1 MATLHLS
8 SPSKPST
15 PAICTP
21 APPPKHPG
29 LRLADFFDA
38 MFKTITAIST
48 LGASITFSKV
58 VSNPTE
64 PWVYHGISGDDIQ
77 YYIADAFVC
86 FALSL
91 FLTTLAASAL
101 SYWRPQAIRYFGTED
116 SHHRRIVAWW
126 ATLVSTVL
134 VGLTVAA
141 FIFLGIVV
149 AGLVGTAGWLSLA
162 LTSLMA
168 VVVLGVI
175 VWQSPIGS
183 PPPHA
188 HPRPKHKLHKPLP
201 RYDGRYGSRYGSYHS
216 SEGSMPDDQFVVG
229 EYISEEK
236 IDVFSDAGG
245 HVQGYRRQEEEF
257 GLEEETGR
265 DTYVDGSGYRD
276 SRPYVEE
283 PLSRSST
290 IARPTTAAVPP
301 YTEDLRR
308 MRQIRASEEYDGRY
322 GN

>member
-1 MATLHLS
+1 
-8 SPSKPST
+8 
-15 PAICTP
+15 

-183 PPPHA
+183 PPP
-188 HPRPKHKLHKPLP
+188 
-201 RYDGRYGSRYGSYHS
+201 
-216 SEGSMPDDQFVVG
+216 
-229 EYISEEK
+229 
-236 IDVFSDAGG
+236 
-245 HVQGYRRQEEEF
+245 
-257 GLEEETGR
+257 
-265 DTYVDGSGYRD
+265 
-276 SRPYVEE
+276 
-283 PLSRSST
+283 
-290 IARPTTAAVPP
+290 
-301 YTEDLRR
+301 
-308 MRQIRASEEYDGRY
+308 
-322 GN
+322 